1 MTDRDLEDRDG
12 KVQAVALDPAVLPA
26 ATGTQD
32 RNLGILLVKQAVEA
46 LWIPASMSN
55 ADRQEAVNAAVA
67 ALKGLAP
74 TDALE
79 GMLATQMVAIH
90 NGAMECLRRSQLENQ
105 TFEGRDQSLKH
116 AAKLMATYARQ
127 MEALDK
133 HRGRGQQKITVEHVT
148 VNAGGQAIVGN
159 VGAGANAPG
168 AHEPMKPPLALPDDP
183 SPHAQIIDGAQFVRD
198 ERLKKPSPIRRGG
211 R

>member
-1 MTDRDLEDRDG
+1 MMDREPEGRDG
-12 KVQAVALDPAVLPA
+12 KVQAVALNPADLPR
-26 ATGTQD
+26 ATGTKD
-32 RNLGILLVKQAVEA
+32 RHLGVLLVKQAVEA
-46 LWIPASMSN
+46 LWTPARMSN

-79 GMLATQMVAIH
+79 GMMATQMVAIH
-90 NGAMECLRRSQLENQ
+90 NAAMECLRRAQLENQ
-105 TFEGRDQSLKH
+105 SFEGRDQNLKH
-116 AAKLMATYARQ
+116 ATKLLATYARHV
-127 MEALDK
+127 EALDK

-159 VGAGANAPG
+159 VEAGNVKTPAREVVRPT
-168 AHEPMKPPLALPDDP
+168 PALPDDP
-183 SPHAQIIDGAQFVRD
+183 SPHAQIIDGAEYARA
-198 ERLKKPSPIRRGG
+198 ERHAKPIPVRRG

>member
-1 MTDRDLEDRDG
+1 MVDQEPEGRDG
-12 KVQAVALDPAVLPA
+12 KVQAVALDPADLPE

-46 LWIPASMSN
+46 LWTPARMSN
-55 ADRQEAVNAAVA
+55 SDRQEAVNAAVA

-79 GMLATQMVAIH
+79 GMMATQMVAIH
-90 NGAMECLRRSQLENQ
+90 NAAMECLRRAQFDGQ
-105 TFEGRDQSLKH
+105 TFEGRDQNLKN
-116 AAKLMATYARQ
+116 ATKLLATYARHV
-127 MEALDK
+127 EALDK

-159 VGAGANAPG
+159 VGAGDIERPVR
-168 AHEPMKPPLALPDDP
+168 ETVKPPMALPDDP
-183 SPHAQIIDGAQFVRD
+183 SPHAQIIDGAQFVRA
-198 ERLKKPSPIRRGG
+198 ERLKKPIPIRRG